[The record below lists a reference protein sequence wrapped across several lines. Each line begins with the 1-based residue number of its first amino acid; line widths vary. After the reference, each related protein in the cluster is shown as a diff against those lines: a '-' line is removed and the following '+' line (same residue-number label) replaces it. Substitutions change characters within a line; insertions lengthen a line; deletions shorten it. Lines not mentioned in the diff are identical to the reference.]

1 MTDTDMVIFGA
12 GIAGLTAAI
21 ALSQQGVRVRVLEKQ
36 AAASTAGAGIV
47 IDPPAQA
54 LLGKLGVDLGNSYR
68 ASRFELAEALA
79 YSNNK
84 ANNKALLTQQTA
96 DLRIMHRADLHQ
108 ALLAH
113 SEHLVEYGQQWQ
125 SLEDNG
131 HGVRWYQNGVTH
143 HAKLAIGADGLRSTV
158 RSQTCGR
165 CKTRFSGQVAWRGVA
180 SNSLNIHT
188 PIEYWHH
195 DKTRL
200 GLLPLTNNRLYWY
213 FTDVSNVETPE
224 LNPVWR
230 NLAPNLEA
238 WLTSPQR
245 LRHELWALP
254 SRCAGSQRI
263 GLIGD
268 AGQGMT
274 PNLGKGGCQ
283 AIADG
288 VALANA
294 VAEFGLTPQALW
306 RYDAARRRESN
317 RIIRLS
323 SLVGKVATAN
333 RYVAPVRNSL
343 MRLASSLT

>member
-1 MTDTDMVIFGA
+1 MTDSDMVIFGA

-21 ALSQQGVRVRVLEKQ
+21 ALSQQGVRVRVLEQ
-36 AAASTAGAGIV
+36 QEAASTAGAGIV
-47 IDPPAQA
+47 IDPPAQV
-54 LLGKLGVDLGNSYR
+54 LLGKLGVDLSNSYP
-68 ASRFELAEALA
+68 ANRFELAEACSNGNNQKLLA
-79 YSNNK
+79 RQ
-84 ANNKALLTQQTA
+84 AA
-96 DLRIMHRADLHQ
+96 DLLIMHRADLHQ

-113 SEHLVEYGQQWQ
+113 SEHLVEYGQHWQ
-125 SLEDNG
+125 SLEDSGN
-131 HGVRWYQNGVTH
+131 GVRWYQNGATQN
-143 HAKLAIGADGLRSTV
+143 AKLAIGADGLRSTV
-158 RSQTCGR
+158 RPTICGR
-165 CKTRFSGQVAWRGVA
+165 CNTRFSGQVAWRGVA
-180 SNSLNIHT
+180 TNSLNVHS

-213 FTDVSNVETPE
+213 FTDVNSVQTPE

-230 NLAPNLEA
+230 NIAPNLEA
-238 WLTSPQR
+238 WLANPKR
-245 LRHELWALP
+245 LRHELWALS
-254 SRCAGSQRI
+254 SRCSGIKRI

-294 VAEFGLTPQALW
+294 VAEYGLTPQALW
-306 RYDAARRRESN
+306 RYDAARRSESN

-323 SLVGKVATAN
+323 NLVGKLATAH
-333 RYVAPVRNSL
+333 RYVVPVRNSI
-343 MRLASSLT
+343 MRMASSLT